1 MQETD
6 HNANV
11 AATSVEA
18 DTHAIDE
25 SSLRKTARHIS
36 KRTTDLLAIS
46 IVGIG
51 VLTVSGRLVEWWQTD
66 PTTAASP
73 AASALQSAGSAVR
86 WGVGESNVSILAGDQ
101 TVRMERKVIFG
112 DQNRVDSIL
121 KDRLISTLEAETSL
135 TAPASDEKFAEQE
148 KRLLGLLKTLTPIE
162 SRAGRWSIYRLD
174 HADNPLP
181 GSFLI
186 ATRTAVEESSP
197 QSLAT
202 WAIATPSSP
211 QQWTSFVFTLTG
223 EARRTNQ
230 HTTPVPIDGKLLL
243 SLRTDS
249 HEELTVFQRLD
260 AAPSDISRWAGDLSR
275 QLSKAGW
282 HEARPWQQSP
292 NSATARFER
301 TMAVNRRP
309 YQAIE
314 MTLSFS
320 ESGKLIGTSNVIAI
334 PKMEP
339 VPSDDANDHT
349 P

>member
-18 DTHAIDE
+18 DTQANAE

-46 IVGIG
+46 IIGIG
-51 VLTVSGRLVEWWQTD
+51 VLTVSGRLVEWWQAH
-66 PTTAASP
+66 PAAVASP

-86 WGVGESNVSILAGDQ
+86 WGVGESDVSILAGDQ
-101 TVRMERKVIFG
+101 TVRMERKIIFG
-112 DQNRVDSIL
+112 NQDRVDSIL
-121 KDRLISTLEAETSL
+121 KDRLIRTLETEESQTGPNSSETFL
-135 TAPASDEKFAEQE
+135 EQE

-162 SRAGRWSIYRLD
+162 NRQDRWSIYRLD

-186 ATRTAVEESSP
+186 ATRTATEETNP
-197 QSLAT
+197 QSLVA
-202 WAIATPSSP
+202 WAIATPSGP
-211 QQWTSFVFTLTG
+211 QQWTSFVLTPTG

-230 HTTPVPIDGKLLL
+230 HTTPVPIGGVLLL

-260 AAPSDISRWAGDLSR
+260 AAPSDISRWGSDISR
-275 QLSKAGW
+275 QLSEAGW
-282 HEARPWQQSP
+282 HEARPWQQSA
-292 NSATARFER
+292 NSAKARFER
-301 TMAVNRRP
+301 TMVAKVHP
-309 YQAIE
+309 HQAIE
-314 MTLSFS
+314 LTLSLS
-320 ESGKLIGTSNVIAI
+320 ESGKLIGTSNVIAM
-334 PKMEP
+334 PKMKP
-339 VPSDDANDHT
+339 VPSGAANDHT